1 MTVNRN
7 GNKMPNNIRLETKN
21 YYLEVHKKYLLI
33 VNEENNVKRT
43 LKINYGTNVQIVRGN
58 DGQKDISENDC
69 IEGIGEKKKFWF
81 YGCLGIIK
89 AEGVNFLVVVSGAE
103 IICYLFNQ
111 PIYRITVI
119 TFFQLNDEKHNESP
133 EYEIFSLDTS
143 GKLKKINMKNA
154 PCCSR
159 EEFMNNRKYNL
170 FESRRFFFEK
180 CFFQC
185 NRFNYCRSFVHQFKN
200 GTLKK
205 DSLKILLYFL
215 QAFNKGP
222 FYFSYYYNLSNS
234 LQNQYLNVSSKGKP
248 PTVNTNDTT
257 TGTTESELNNDSNIR
272 QISKNESNETNHTRK
287 KLRFENVDK
296 EYIWNWK
303 LLNHFKEINE
313 SNFVLFLIHGS
324 ITSKV
329 MDIQNNIITL
339 YLISRKN
346 RNRSGVRLWCRG
358 GDANGDVANFV
369 ETEQI
374 VICKNVKKTYIFSYI
389 IIRGSI
395 PVMWKQ
401 EPSLRLRPK
410 ITVYNNMEENVKVLK
425 LHMGKLKKK
434 YGHLSITSLLNKRH
448 GEKKLGECF
457 QDCLRLSK
465 VQHHFTWFDFHG
477 DFKKLNYDNLHDM
490 LKTVVT
496 DLNNFSYF
504 SFSVPLS
511 EDSTQQ
517 EMAGGRIHTNQKK
530 YVGEDIGSLC
540 NIVSMWKKAQ
550 IDRLQKGVFR
560 VNCIDC
566 LDRTNVFQS
575 FLAKYILFL
584 QLQNIDIKLEQKYK
598 FPFFY
603 FQNIYDEI
611 LYRQMW
617 INNANTISIIY
628 SGAGALINDITKN
641 GKRTVR
647 GLCQDLYY
655 VLLRYINNNFV
666 DGYNNDCINL
676 AVNEKYAYSNMFNIH
691 KGNYNQLMKVFLEFL
706 IIFSTALCTNPI
718 QQLLK
723 NIYFCVHNAANNS
736 FSICINSVL
745 TFMKNNFQ
753 LLLIPLDSAH
763 YLKFISILAKTS
775 GILSIASCILFSFG
789 LYIYFQKK
797 RIISSPRLKTT
808 FENK

>member
-1 MTVNRN
+1 MTVNRDS
-7 GNKMPNNIRLETKN
+7 NKMTDNTRLEAKN
-21 YYLEVHKKYLLI
+21 YYIEVHKKHLLI
-33 VNEENNVKRT
+33 VNSENNVKRT
-43 LKINYGTNVQIVRGN
+43 LKINYGTNIQMVSGN
-58 DGQKDISENDC
+58 EGQKDLSENNY
-69 IEGIGEKKKFWF
+69 IEGIEEKKKFWF

-89 AEGVNFLVVVSGAE
+89 AENVNFLAVVSGAE
-103 IICYLFNQ
+103 KICYLFDQ

-119 TFFQLNDEKHNESP
+119 TFFQLNDEKPNENP
-133 EYEIFSLDTS
+133 EYEIFSLDTN
-143 GKLKKINMKNA
+143 GKLTKMNMKNV

-159 EEFMNNRKYNL
+159 EEFMNNQKYNL
-170 FESRRFFFEK
+170 FESKSFFFEK
-180 CFFQC
+180 CFFHC
-185 NRFNYCRSFVHQFKN
+185 NRLNYCKSFVHQFKN

-222 FYFSYYYNLSNS
+222 YYFSYYYNLSNS
-234 LQNQYLNVSSKGKP
+234 LQNQYLKEIAKGNS
-248 PTVNTNDTT
+248 PTVNTTDAT
-257 TGTTESELNNDSNIR
+257 TGTTESEFNSESHFE
-272 QISKNESNETNHTRK
+272 QISNNGTKYTHE
-287 KLRFENVDK
+287 KLHFKNVDK

-303 LLNHFKEINE
+303 LLNHFEEINE
-313 SNFVLFLIHGS
+313 SNFVLFLIHGC

-329 MDIQNNIITL
+329 MNIQNNNITL

-358 GDANGDVANFV
+358 GDVNGDVANFV

-374 VICKNVKKTYIFSYI
+374 VICKNVKKTHIFSYI
-389 IIRGSI
+389 LIRGSI

-401 EPSLRLRPK
+401 EPTLRLRPK
-410 ITVYNNMEENVKVLK
+410 ITVYNNMEENTNVLK
-425 LHMGKLKKK
+425 LHMEKLNKR
-434 YGHLSITSLLNKRH
+434 YGHLSVASLLNKKH

-457 QDCLRLSK
+457 QDCLKLSN

-477 DFKKLNYDNLHDM
+477 DFKKLNYDNLHDQ
-490 LKTVVT
+490 LKTIIN

-504 SFSVPLS
+504 SFFIPPSG
-511 EDSTQQ
+511 DSTQQ
-517 EMAGGRIHTNQKK
+517 GLTKRTHTNGKT
-530 YVGEDIGSLC
+530 YVGEDTSHIC
-540 NIVSMWKKAQ
+540 NIVSLWKKAKV
-550 IDRLQKGVFR
+550 DRLQKGVFR

-617 INNANTISIIY
+617 INNANAISIIY

-641 GKRTVR
+641 GKRTLR

-676 AVNEKYAYSNMFNIH
+676 AVNENFANSNIFNIH
-691 KGNYNQLMKVFLEFL
+691 KGNYNQFMKVFLEFL

-723 NIYFCVHNAANNS
+723 NIYFCVHNATNNS
-736 FSICINSVL
+736 FSICINSVI

-753 LLLIPLDSAH
+753 LLLIPLDSTH
-763 YLKFISILAKTS
+763 YLNFISILAKTS

-797 RIISSPRLKTT
+797 RVISSPRLQATYA
-808 FENK
+808 NK